1 MTAPLIVGISGATGA
16 IYGVELLR
24 VLKKLGQPTHL
35 ILSEMGQRAIDI
47 ETGVPLEE
55 VRAMADEVHNIKDL
69 GSSVASGSCPTRG
82 MVIAPCSIKTLSGIA
97 HSFSYNLMIRAADV
111 TLKQGRPLVLMVRET
126 PLHKGHL
133 ELMAKASD
141 IGAVIHP
148 PMPAFYHKPETIT
161 DIVHQGIGRVLDHL
175 GVGHD
180 LFERWQGGGGPGPRL
195 AKTNS
200 NRPKGPL

>member
-1 MTAPLIVGISGATGA
+1 
-16 IYGVELLR
+16 
-24 VLKKLGQPTHL
+24 
-35 ILSEMGQRAIDI
+35 MGQRTIDI
-47 ETGVPLEE
+47 ETGIPLKE
-55 VRAMADEVHNIKDL
+55 VRAMADEVLNIKDL
-69 GSSVASGSCPTRG
+69 GSSIASGSCPTRG

-111 TLKQGRPLVLMVRET
+111 TLKEGRPLVLMVRET

-180 LFERWQGGGGPGPRL
+180 LFERWQGGGRRPGPRL

>member
-35 ILSEMGQRAIDI
+35 ILSEMGQWTIDI

-55 VRAMADEVHNIKDL
+55 VRAMADEVLNIKDL
-69 GSSVASGSCPTRG
+69 GSSIASGSCPTRG

-111 TLKQGRPLVLMVRET
+111 TLKESRPLVLMVRET

-180 LFERWQGGGGPGPRL
+180 LFERWQGG
-195 AKTNS
+195 
-200 NRPKGPL
+200 